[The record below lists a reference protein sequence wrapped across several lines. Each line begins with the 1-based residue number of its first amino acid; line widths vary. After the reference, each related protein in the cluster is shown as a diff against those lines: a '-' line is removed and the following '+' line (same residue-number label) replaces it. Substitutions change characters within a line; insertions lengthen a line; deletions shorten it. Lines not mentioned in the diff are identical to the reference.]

1 MRRNLLITSVLLFIL
16 VFCTQVVAQEHKLIF
31 GHMGTTDTA
40 YHAVAEFVAERV
52 TELTNGNVKIEVYP
66 NAELGDE
73 QDLFEQVMMGVTDFT
88 IVNPGV
94 TVEFS
99 QSMNFFN
106 FPFLYSSREHW
117 ERVFTSPLVQK
128 LSERVEKEAGV
139 MILGVIGGGERFVV
153 SRKPIQ
159 KVEDLDG
166 FLMRLAPA
174 SITIDTW
181 SSLGVQPTVVAY
193 NEIYSALQM
202 GVIDGLENE
211 PEWILRM
218 RFYEQAPY
226 LVRTAHEIV
235 SRPIVMSVDS
245 FKGLPKEYQDAVLT
259 AAKEGAELGR
269 ELGIKLDKE
278 SLDELVNKYDV
289 RVFDVDI
296 DKIRGKTAGVIEK
309 NAKQLQLY
317 DLVEEV
323 SELR

>member
-99 QSMNFFN
+99 QTMNFFN

-128 LSERVEKEAGV
+128 LSEREKEAGV
-139 MILGVIGGGERFVV
+139 MILG
-153 SRKPIQ
+153 
-159 KVEDLDG
+159 
-166 FLMRLAPA
+166 
-174 SITIDTW
+174 
-181 SSLGVQPTVVAY
+181 
-193 NEIYSALQM
+193 
-202 GVIDGLENE
+202 
-211 PEWILRM
+211 
-218 RFYEQAPY
+218 
-226 LVRTAHEIV
+226 
-235 SRPIVMSVDS
+235 
-245 FKGLPKEYQDAVLT
+245 
-259 AAKEGAELGR
+259 
-269 ELGIKLDKE
+269 
-278 SLDELVNKYDV
+278 
-289 RVFDVDI
+289 
-296 DKIRGKTAGVIEK
+296 
-309 NAKQLQLY
+309 
-317 DLVEEV
+317 
-323 SELR
+323 